1 MERPNDYQ
9 RKQRVPVTET
19 WTLVNSMGQ
28 PDNQPPA
35 SPVRQQPH
43 VSDCYNRNARNYM
56 GRRGGAAAEVR
67 RVIAPRGGPRRSSGQ
82 PDNKHCK
89 ADKTQRPDE
98 TARLAY
104 TGSSEMRAAY
114 AAVKTPQTKLTQLE
128 TSRLG
133 EDLLNAD
140 TAQLASAEHKTQS
153 LAEEASSA
161 EPEPM
166 SVPIGTDREEGAVH
180 IVSQTESLHTVETD
194 CARRDCAPESMADPR
209 GCWLLFTCKFI
220 YPSTVFQSICILE

>member
-1 MERPNDYQ
+1 
-9 RKQRVPVTET
+9 
-19 WTLVNSMGQ
+19 MGQ

-56 GRRGGAAAEVR
+56 GRRGGAAAEVRRYTLPQGEPHRVRGRPVYKRTGSPVRERPHATNGYSKRPGHPATKVR

-104 TGSSEMRAAY
+104 TGSSETQARLRCREDTADQTNAAGGDRQSRTHCSLD
-114 AAVKTPQTKLTQLE
+114 KNE
-128 TSRLG
+128 SRLRSKIIVVP
-133 EDLLNAD
+133 N
-140 TAQLASAEHKTQS
+140 
-153 LAEEASSA
+153 
-161 EPEPM
+161 
-166 SVPIGTDREEGAVH
+166 SVPNAFDH
-180 IVSQTESLHTVETD
+180 PLSVSPKI
-194 CARRDCAPESMADPR
+194 ARLACPTSSVSALNPNTQDAKSRVLD
-209 GCWLLFTCKFI
+209 
-220 YPSTVFQSICILE
+220 